1 MGLTPYQLGIIC
13 ISMITNTT
21 TKHTKTMKL
30 NELKTGDRFIFAK
43 PLPDEEQGEVQV
55 VVEQCRGTAERGP
68 YCLRDAAITNDWG
81 LTQPIIPRQMVPG
94 DSEVIKKFGN
104 DRNAL
109 NRIKEPTQ

>member
-1 MGLTPYQLGIIC
+1 
-13 ISMITNTT
+13 MITNTT

-55 VVEQCRGTAERGP
+55 VVEQCRGTDERGP